1 MQDSLATQEAI
12 QDSLQQLYNE
22 KIFKLD
28 TTKIVSDS
36 LRQHLTPTVSRIN
49 ELRTEIGSI
58 LKKNSITKAD
68 LDKANLLIQ
77 EYRQNLDIVRA
88 QKSDL
93 ETERDR
99 LNDVL
104 TQLNSEIKGLQESIA
119 KISEENRQLNE
130 AISKASIFITSELR
144 FSAISAKNSNKETET
159 ASVKKTDKFIFSFT
173 LQNNVIKSSSY
184 DLYVVIVKPGKT
196 VLQNDVWGGNVFT
209 TKNEGTKPYTTKIHF
224 EYNKGEKKKFFTP
237 SIRGM
242 LSQETILC
250 RFIKMEY

>member
-1 MQDSLATQEAI
+1 MLVQDSLATQEAI

-130 AISKASIFITSELR
+130 AISKASIFITSE
-144 FSAISAKNSNKETET
+144 
-159 ASVKKTDKFIFSFT
+159 
-173 LQNNVIKSSSY
+173 
-184 DLYVVIVKPGKT
+184 
-196 VLQNDVWGGNVFT
+196 
-209 TKNEGTKPYTTKIHF
+209 
-224 EYNKGEKKKFFTP
+224 
-237 SIRGM
+237 
-242 LSQETILC
+242 
-250 RFIKMEY
+250 